1 MSYFSETN
9 GTILNIGSSTLYNAI
24 LGLGGSR
31 PTWQASALVGMVTGL
46 PTRAAVE
53 ALGGR
58 AGQRGHLA
66 RAPAVARRALAA
78 VGAVGVE
85 AEAAVEARAR
95 LAALVDVVAAVLSLE
110 ARWAGAVVVVIPVGT
125 AGAVGTGTGGT
136 GVNEG
141 AVLAWRGRKRERAKK
156 KKGGC

>member
-1 MSYFSETN
+1 
-9 GTILNIGSSTLYNAI
+9 
-24 LGLGGSR
+24 
-31 PTWQASALVGMVTGL
+31 MVAGL
-46 PTRAAVE
+46 PARAAVE

-78 VGAVGVE
+78 VGAVVVE
-85 AEAAVEARAR
+85 AEAAVEACAR

-141 AVLAWRGRKRERAKK
+141 AVLACGGERKKESG
-156 KKGGC
+156 KKGEEVGS